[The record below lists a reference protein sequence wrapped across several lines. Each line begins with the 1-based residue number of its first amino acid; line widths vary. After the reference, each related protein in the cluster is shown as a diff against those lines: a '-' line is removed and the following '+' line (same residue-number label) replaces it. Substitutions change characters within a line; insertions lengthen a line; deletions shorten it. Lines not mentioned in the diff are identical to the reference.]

1 MSWESSDRSLLVA
14 RCSQL
19 VTQILTMPVY
29 IAMLR
34 GINIGPHKRMKMEKL
49 RASCE
54 GLGFAGV
61 KTYIQSG
68 NVIFRAAKISPAAL
82 SKKLG
87 ACIVK
92 DFGFSAEVISRTR
105 EEMNEIINRNPF
117 IKDRGIDLSKLHVVF
132 LSEAPSAPSLK
143 KLQELT
149 LAPDRTHSS
158 GTEIYFYFP
167 NGVSGSSL
175 WKHPLDKVTG
185 VAGTMRNWKTITTLH
200 QMAMEVE

>member
-1 MSWESSDRSLLVA
+1 
-14 RCSQL
+14 
-19 VTQILTMPVY
+19 MPIY

-49 RASCE
+49 RGSCE

-68 NVIFRAAKISPAAL
+68 NVIFSAGKLSPAAL
-82 SKKLG
+82 STKLG
-87 ACIVK
+87 DCIVK
-92 DFGFSAEVISRTR
+92 EFGFSAEVISRSR
-105 EEMNEIINRNPF
+105 EEMKEIIDDNPF
-117 IKDRGIDLSKLHVVF
+117 MKERGIDTSKLHVAF
-132 LSEAPSAPSLK
+132 LPESASAAALK
-143 KLQELT
+143 KLRELT

-158 GTEIYFYFP
+158 GKEIYFYFP

-175 WKHPLDKVTG
+175 WKHPLDKVLSLP
-185 VAGTMRNWKTITTLH
+185 VTMRNWRTVTTLY

>member
-1 MSWESSDRSLLVA
+1 
-14 RCSQL
+14 
-19 VTQILTMPVY
+19 MPIY

-54 GLGFAGV
+54 GLGFAKV

-68 NVIFRAAKISPAAL
+68 NAIFRALKLSPAAL

-87 ACIVK
+87 ECIVK
-92 DFGFSAEVISRTR
+92 DFGFSAEVISRSR
-105 EEMNEIINRNPF
+105 EEMKRIIDDNPF
-117 IKDRGIDLSKLHVVF
+117 TKERGTDISKLHVVF
-132 LSEAPSAPSLK
+132 LPHAPAPTGLK

-149 LAPDRTHSS
+149 LAPDRVHSS
-158 GTEIYFYFP
+158 GNEIYFYFP

-175 WKHPLDKVTG
+175 WKHPLDRVLT
-185 VAGTMRNWKTITTLH
+185 VAGTMRNWNTVNKLYE
-200 QMAMEVE
+200 MALDLE

>member
-1 MSWESSDRSLLVA
+1 VNNHTRSASHWTPAA

-19 VTQILTMPVY
+19 AADFMPIY
-29 IAMLR
+29 IALLR

-49 RASCE
+49 RSSCE
-54 GLGFAGV
+54 GLGFADV

-68 NVIFRAAKISPAAL
+68 NVVLRAGKLSSSAL

-87 ACIVK
+87 ECIVR

-105 EEMNEIINRNPF
+105 EEMKQIIDNNPF
-117 IKDRGIDLSKLHVVF
+117 ARERGIDTSKLHVVF
-132 LSEAPSAPSLK
+132 LSQAPSAAALK

-149 LAPDRTHSS
+149 LAPDRTRSS
-158 GTEIYFYFP
+158 GNELYFYFP

-175 WKHPLDKVTG
+175 WKHPLDRITG
-185 VAGTMRNWKTITTLH
+185 VPGTMRNWNTVNKLYE
-200 QMAMEVE
+200 MAMDLE